1 MSKQKLE
8 IKAKSNG
15 IAEMF
20 MYGDISR
27 YDINA
32 REVGKELR
40 KLDAKINT
48 LEIRL
53 FSGGGDVFEG
63 IAIYNLLKQSDK
75 KIVMYIDG
83 LAASIASVIMLAGD
97 EVIMGEGSQVMIHK
111 PWSIAAGNS
120 NDFMELID
128 QLDRVE
134 NEMIKIYQK
143 ATGLPESQIMK
154 MLSEETW
161 FNTDEAI
168 EFNFADK
175 IIEPQAHMSIAA
187 SINSCDWIKKKH
199 LVKANNEFKNKIS
212 ENINKFNDFLARK

>member
-1 MSKQKLE
+1 MKTKLD

-20 MYGDISR
+20 MYGDISK

-32 REVGKELR
+32 KDVGKELR
-40 KLDAKINT
+40 KLDAKTTT

-53 FSGGGDVFEG
+53 MSPGGDVFEG

-75 KIVMYIDG
+75 KIVMYVDG
-83 LAASIASVIMLAGD
+83 LAASIASIIMLAGD
-97 EVIMGEGSQVMIHK
+97 EIIMGEGTQVMVHK

-120 NDFMELID
+120 NDFMDLID

-134 NEMIKIYQK
+134 NEMVKIYQK
-143 ATGLPESQIMK
+143 ATGMPESQILK
-154 MLSEETW
+154 MLSDETW
-161 FNTDEAI
+161 FNSDEAI
-168 EFNFADK
+168 EYGFADS
-175 IIEPQAHMSIAA
+175 IIQAQAHMSIAA

-199 LVKANNEFKNKIS
+199 LVKANDEFKNKIN

>member
-1 MSKQKLE
+1 MNKKLE

-20 MYGDISR
+20 MYGDISK

-32 REVGKELR
+32 KEVGKALR
-40 KLDAKINT
+40 TLDAKTTT
-48 LEIRL
+48 LEVRL
-53 FSGGGDVFEG
+53 MSGGGDVFEG

-75 KIVMYIDG
+75 KIVMYVDG

-97 EVIMGEGSQVMIHK
+97 EVIMGEGTQVMIHS
-111 PWSIAAGNS
+111 PWTIAMGNS
-120 NDFMELID
+120 RDLMAIIE

-134 NEMIKIYQK
+134 NEMVKIYQK
-143 ATGLPESQIMK
+143 ATDMSESQITK
-154 MLSEETW
+154 MMSDETW

-168 EFNFADK
+168 EYNFADK
-175 IIEPQAHMSIAA
+175 VIQAQAHMSIAA
-187 SINSCDWIKKKH
+187 SITEKDWIKKKH
-199 LVKANNEFKNKIS
+199 LVKANDEFKNKIN